1 MQKILL
7 IKKKL
12 KPTLITLKFSSM
24 KRTLHVFL
32 IGQIPLW
39 WSKPSPHVKVVQSEC
54 DTTFVKKSAFD
65 TIKYNIKRKK
75 NLIILDGVAKK

>member
-7 IKKKL
+7 IKKTETNIDYLEVL
-12 KPTLITLKFSSM
+12 KHEKDLACVLI
-24 KRTLHVFL
+24 R
-32 IGQIPLW
+32 QIPLW

-75 NLIILDGVAKK
+75 TLLFWMV